1 MSVALNNELLVHD
14 KDGLFTVAL
23 DRSRRS
29 THQYAVMVA
38 VAAIPQTGDVE
49 VAAINNLV
57 DIFPVDKFAG
67 AESLKKQVIR
77 CIVNN
82 LAGPLLRTAVDSLG
96 ISPTELVGEL
106 SQYLFS
112 DNNLVAHT
120 YQVNSSSPAE
130 SPKS

>member
-23 DRSRRS
+23 DRARRA

-67 AESLKKQVIR
+67 SESLKKQVIR

-82 LAGPLLRTAVDSLG
+82 LVGPLLRTAVDSLG
-96 ISPTELVGEL
+96 ISPAELVGEL